1 MTDRELQERLTAW
14 YAAEV
19 PETERAPEELR
30 EAVAAIPATNP
41 TPLRPLSRRRDLRLL
56 AVAAILVVGGALAAG
71 SGLLRFKSV
80 VPPTP
85 SEALLVTP
93 RPSPSASA
101 TPTPA
106 APPSASPTAWITGQQ
121 LADLLSRESG
131 YKWVS
136 EDL

>member
-1 MTDRELQERLTAW
+1 MTDRELQERLMAW

-19 PETERAPEELR
+19 PETERATEELR

-80 VPPTP
+80 VPPIP
-85 SEALLVTP
+85 FEALLVTP
-93 RPSPSASA
+93 GPSPSA
-101 TPTPA
+101 TPTHT
-106 APPSASPTAWITGQQ
+106 APPQPSPTPWIPGQQ
-121 LADLLSRESG
+121 LADLL
-131 YKWVS
+131 
-136 EDL
+136 